1 MVPFILAAKEA
12 TRNVADIGL
21 TEEEKR
27 QLLTESH
34 NNWIRF
40 RGSLQRVWL
49 LVPSSHRTAPPNQ

>member
-27 QLLTESH
+27 QLLTE
-34 NNWIRF
+34 
-40 RGSLQRVWL
+40 
-49 LVPSSHRTAPPNQ
+49 

>member
-27 QLLTESH
+27 ELLSG
-34 NNWIRF
+34 R
-40 RGSLQRVWL
+40 
-49 LVPSSHRTAPPNQ
+49 